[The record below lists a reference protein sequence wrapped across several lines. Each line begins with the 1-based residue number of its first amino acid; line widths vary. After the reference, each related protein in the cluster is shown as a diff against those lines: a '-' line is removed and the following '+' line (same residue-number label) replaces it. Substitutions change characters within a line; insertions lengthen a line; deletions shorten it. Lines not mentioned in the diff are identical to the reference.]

1 MDFVELCRK
10 LIALDTTPAHGNSE
24 AVRFLADVAR
34 ARGFDVDIQEEIVKE
49 TAQANLLVRMSS
61 VRPAHELMLQ
71 TRLDTPDPGPFALW
85 THTGQNP
92 FDAHIIEG
100 EIWGLGAADCKLDAL
115 CKMDALA
122 NFRDAHGGRTG
133 SLPPVLVYT
142 FGEETGMAGALKL
155 IRKNKMNAKYAV
167 IGEPSDLRILTAGN
181 GFAHVEIQLPFEE
194 DELEYRDDHN
204 LRENSSTI
212 SKTFSGK
219 SAHSANPERGE
230 SAIIKMLA
238 YLSQL
243 PEDLAIMEIDGGVN
257 SNTVPAQAFLEIDP
271 FSGFRMP
278 MAKKLNHVFAAVQRL
293 EAEFLFHRDLD
304 FSPPHPT
311 LNLGAIRT
319 RDYGIEITGTVRIPP
334 GITNETYEGWM
345 KNFRGEC
352 QRIGADF
359 RVSDYKRPY
368 RTDTNGNFVR
378 TLRGLAKDLKLP
390 AETGTHSSTNEASL
404 FHRTGIECVSFGP
417 GARDGNIHTP
427 GERVKLEDLRRAVEF
442 YDGLMARMSL

>member
-10 LIALDTTPAHGNSE
+10 LIAVDTTPAHGNAE
-24 AVRFLADVAR
+24 AVRFLAELAR
-34 ARGFDVDIQEEIVKE
+34 ARGFDVDVQEEVLQDVP
-49 TAQANLLVRMSS
+49 QANLLVRPSS
-61 VRPAHELMLQ
+61 ARPAAELMLQ

-85 THTGQNP
+85 TSTGQNP
-92 FDAHIIEG
+92 FDAHIIDG

-115 CKMDALA
+115 CKLEALTR
-122 NFRDAHGGRTG
+122 FHGAHPAAGA
-133 SLPPVLVYT
+133 LPPVLVFT
-142 FGEETGMAGALKL
+142 FGEESGMTGALKL
-155 IRKNKMNAKYAV
+155 IRKNKVSAKYAV

-194 DELEYRDDHN
+194 DEAAYRDDHN

-230 SAIIKMLA
+230 SAIIKMLS

-257 SNTVPAQAFLEIDP
+257 ANTVPAQAFLEIDP
-271 FSGFRMP
+271 FSGFRLP

-293 EAEFLFHRDLD
+293 ESEFLFHRDLD

-311 LNLGAIRT
+311 LNLGAVRT

-334 GITNETYEGWM
+334 GITNETYEAWM
-345 KNFRGEC
+345 KSFRGEC
-352 QRIGADF
+352 QRVGADF

-368 RTDTNGNFVR
+368 RTDANGAFVR
-378 TLRGLAKDLKLP
+378 TLRDLARDQGLP

-404 FHRTGIECVSFGP
+404 FHRVGIECVSFGP
-417 GARDGNIHTP
+417 GAREGNIHTP
-427 GERVKLEDLRRAVEF
+427 TERVKLEDLRRAVEF
-442 YDGLMARMSL
+442 YDGLMAKVSL

>member
-1 MDFVELCRK
+1 M
-10 LIALDTTPAHGNSE
+10 DTTPAHGNAE
-24 AVRFLADVAR
+24 ATRFLAELAR
-34 ARGFDVDIQEEIVKE
+34 ARGFDVDVQEETQKE
-49 TAQANLLVRMSS
+49 TPQANLLIRLAGP
-61 VRPAHELMLQ
+61 RPDYELMLQ

-85 THTGQNP
+85 TKTGQNP

-100 EIWGLGAADCKLDAL
+100 EIWGLGAADCKLDAI
-115 CKMDALA
+115 CKLEALTRFKA
-122 NFRDAHGGRTG
+122 AHGGRVG

-142 FGEETGMAGALKL
+142 FGEETGMTGALKL

-167 IGEPSDLRILTAGN
+167 IGEPSDLRLLTAGN

-194 DELEYRDDHN
+194 DEADYREDHN

-230 SAIIKMLA
+230 SAVIKMLS

-257 SNTVPAQAFLEIDP
+257 ANTVPAQAFLEIDP
-271 FSGFRMP
+271 FSGFRLP

-293 EAEFLFHRDLD
+293 ESEFLFHRDLD

-311 LNLGAIRT
+311 LNLGSVRT
-319 RDYGIEITGTVRIPP
+319 RDYGIEIMGTVRIPP
-334 GITNETYEGWM
+334 GITNETYEAWM
-345 KNFRGEC
+345 QKFRAEC
-352 QRIGADF
+352 QRVGGDF

-368 RTDTNGNFVR
+368 RTDANGNFTR
-378 TLRGLAKDLKLP
+378 TLRGIAKDQGLP
-390 AETGTHSSTNEASL
+390 VETGTHSSTNEASL
-404 FHRTGIECVSFGP
+404 FHRVGIECVSFGP
-417 GARDGNIHTP
+417 GVREGNIHTP
-427 GERVKLEDLRRAVEF
+427 EERVRIEDLRRAVDF